1 MNKVQ
6 LIIKVSKSIM
16 DQSFEYAKKEIIDD
30 VDLIKEIKRIILG
43 SVYFCEKEKQTEEE
57 LILVDDELKL
67 YAQEKYLKEWE
78 SSITEDE
85 KNSFDAIMKEGLDTY
100 KYLFEYEQHKRWHL
114 T

>member
-1 MNKVQ
+1 MKKRIPKMNKVQ

-16 DQSFEYAKKEIIDD
+16 DQSFEYAKKE
-30 VDLIKEIKRIILG
+30 IILG

-100 KYLFEYEQHKRWHL
+100 KYLFEYEQHKR
-114 T
+114 